1 KNFRH
6 GKLNLLAA
14 TSILEEGIDVR
25 HCNYVIRFDTPL
37 TFRSFVQSKGRARQ
51 KIAYYTILVQDRF
64 LESFQ
69 EMLNSFVETEKFLK
83 VNGRDLNI
91 LTRTKDRDH
100 SYSGNND
107 QVDNCRKEVNLPN
120 GDVDSLVEPY
130 YTYFEENGLVKKA
143 ACLVLSSAHSVIKR
157 YCNKLRKDRFADSS
171 PKFSVQTILNKDLS
185 ISYVA
190 TVQLPTTSP
199 LKKKIEG
206 KPMQNAKLAEMAAAF
221 ETAKMLHA
229 MSELNEFLVPSVTV
243 RKEIELKEDEQFFS
257 ISSRSYYLKE
267 VPDALYKAIPRADQK
282 SYLYAISISSIESF
296 LPRLGILVSKPIGNL
311 PGFSVFTDESYIDV
325 EIEFVEE
332 TSYSAHQLDILT
344 SFHCC
349 LFKNYLFSEEEDFIF
364 DPENAAC
371 SYLIVPVDLSIA
383 EKIINWSKDVSH
395 IPQQRSEKF
404 IMNSSRLI
412 LIDD

>member
-1 KNFRH
+1 
-6 GKLNLLAA
+6 
-14 TSILEEGIDVR
+14 
-25 HCNYVIRFDTPL
+25 
-37 TFRSFVQSKGRARQ
+37 RARQ

-83 VNGRDLNI
+83 
-91 LTRTKDRDH
+91 

-257 ISSRSYYLKE
+257 IS
-267 VPDALYKAIPRADQK
+267 
-282 SYLYAISISSIESF
+282 
-296 LPRLGILVSKPIGNL
+296 
-311 PGFSVFTDESYIDV
+311 
-325 EIEFVEE
+325 
-332 TSYSAHQLDILT
+332 
-344 SFHCC
+344 
-349 LFKNYLFSEEEDFIF
+349 
-364 DPENAAC
+364 
-371 SYLIVPVDLSIA
+371 
-383 EKIINWSKDVSH
+383 
-395 IPQQRSEKF
+395 
-404 IMNSSRLI
+404 
-412 LIDD
+412 